1 MGILNRLLLLPSAL
15 LLMAVAALA
24 AAAALRLLPE
34 SIWLNEM
41 RFALVQPE
49 FPAVCAVVFL
59 IGLKLFFAVF
69 SGRSETGRA
78 HGEIMV
84 VDTPAGAVQVELSAV
99 RGIIERIALGIS
111 GVRDVSARVCV
122 PPQKNENAAPL
133 QVDLELGLSAQAH
146 LSPVSEQMTERIRQ
160 ELLNLHG
167 IEGIPISIRVTD
179 VSSAAPQSKKRV
191 M

>member
-99 RGIIERIALGIS
+99 RGIIERIALGICI
-111 GVRDVSARVCV
+111 RTRLC
-122 PPQKNENAAPL
+122 AAA
-133 QVDLELGLSAQAH
+133 E
-146 LSPVSEQMTERIRQ
+146 
-160 ELLNLHG
+160 
-167 IEGIPISIRVTD
+167 
-179 VSSAAPQSKKRV
+179 K
-191 M
+191 